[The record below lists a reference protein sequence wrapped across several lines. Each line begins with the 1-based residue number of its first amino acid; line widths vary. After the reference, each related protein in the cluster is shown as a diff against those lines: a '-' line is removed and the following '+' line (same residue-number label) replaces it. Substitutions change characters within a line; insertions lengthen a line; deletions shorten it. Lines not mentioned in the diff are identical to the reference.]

1 MHAALP
7 VMVVV
12 RSRAQARKLTTCRC
26 VCTTAADSTTIC
38 NRTAAAVADGAPP
51 AVVLHHPP
59 ADWVTHHLPLY
70 WNSTCQASYASWAR
84 PILRSVLATP

>member
-12 RSRAQARKLTTCRC
+12 RSRAQARKRTTCRC

-38 NRTAAAVADGAPP
+38 NATAAELLLTA
-51 AVVLHHPP
+51 
-59 ADWVTHHLPLY
+59 HHLQVY
-70 WNSTCQASYASWAR
+70 C
-84 PILRSVLATP
+84 TPPPC